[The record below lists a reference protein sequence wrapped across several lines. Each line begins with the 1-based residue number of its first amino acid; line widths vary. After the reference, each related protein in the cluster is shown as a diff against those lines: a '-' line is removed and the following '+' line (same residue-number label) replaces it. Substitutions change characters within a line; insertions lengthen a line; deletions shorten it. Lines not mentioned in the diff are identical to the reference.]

1 MSFSRAGAA
10 DGRHRCSG
18 MQLFAMQ
25 WIPFHRN
32 SIDTIGMDT
41 YGLIAHGTAAA
52 GGGGTRAI
60 WPLLVRDRCLD
71 RGRRRVS
78 GPGEGGETGQKHLLA
93 HARSLRDNPN
103 YRASFK
109 LAKRCSSRDRR
120 HAPLRTKPAN
130 TL

>member
-1 MSFSRAGAA
+1 MSLSRAGAA

-25 WIPFHRN
+25 WIPFHCIANAFHRN

-93 HARSLRDNPN
+93 HGCSLRDKTI
-103 YRASFK
+103 YRAAFGR
-109 LAKRCSSRDRR
+109 A
-120 HAPLRTKPAN
+120 
-130 TL
+130 